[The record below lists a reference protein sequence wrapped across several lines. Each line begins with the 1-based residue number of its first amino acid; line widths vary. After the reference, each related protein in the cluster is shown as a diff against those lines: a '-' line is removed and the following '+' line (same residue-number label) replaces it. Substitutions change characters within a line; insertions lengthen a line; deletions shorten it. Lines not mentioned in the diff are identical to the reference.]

1 MFKETS
7 MENRFNYLLK
17 NIGVLM
23 IANFSSKILVFLLVP
38 LYTSVLSTTEYGS
51 YDLAVSTATLLF
63 PILTL
68 NVVDAV
74 MRFSMDYIIDKKSI
88 ASIGLKF
95 ISISVILFGIC
106 IWILNRINLLSGIS
120 SLGIY
125 IFLYYV
131 SYAVN
136 QLLIQFSKGLE
147 RVKDMGIAG
156 VIGTF
161 VTIVTNILFLLVLK
175 LGLNGFFFSSI
186 LAQMISAIYLT
197 VRIKVWEYIDVKKID
212 KKIQHEM
219 LIYSIPL
226 IATAVGW
233 WINSAA
239 DKYVVAFMLGVAS
252 NGLLSVSYKIPQ
264 IINTLQGI
272 FTQAWQISAVKEYGE
287 EETSK
292 FYGNTFSSINLLMCA
307 ACSFLIV
314 LSRPLAH
321 ILYAKEFYVA
331 WQYVPFLLLSSVL
344 NCASGLL
351 GPILAAK
358 KDSKAMMWSAIIG
371 AVANIIMNI
380 ILVYLIG
387 IQGAT
392 IATVICSY
400 IIYAVRKK
408 AVGKD
413 IQIEDYFTIIVTWL
427 LLFVQA
433 FVESYLSIVPIE
445 VVIMAILV
453 IVNIKGINRIFFK
466 IKHVFIH

>member
-1 MFKETS
+1 
-7 MENRFNYLLK
+7 MENKFKYLFK

-68 NVVDAV
+68 NIVDAV
-74 MRFSMDYIIDKKSI
+74 MRFSMDCAVNKKTI
-88 ASIGLKF
+88 ATIGMKF
-95 ISISVILFGIC
+95 ISISAILFGIC
-106 IWILNRINLLSGIS
+106 MWI
-120 SLGIY
+120 
-125 IFLYYV
+125 
-131 SYAVN
+131 
-136 QLLIQFSKGLE
+136 LIQFSKGLE

-156 VIGTF
+156 VVGTF
-161 VTIVTNILFLLVLK
+161 VTIITNILFLLVLK
-175 LGLNGFFFSSI
+175 WGLIGFFFSNI
-186 LAQMISAIYLT
+186 LAQLISAIYLAI
-197 VRIKVWEYIDVKKID
+197 RIKVWKYIDVTEID
-212 KKIQHEM
+212 KKTQHEM
-219 LIYSIPL
+219 LMYSVPL

-287 EETSK
+287 EDTSK

-307 ACSFLIV
+307 ACSFLII
-314 LSRPLAH
+314 LSKPLAH

-371 AVANIIMNI
+371 AATNIVMNI
-380 ILVYLIG
+380 ILVYLMG

-400 IIYAVRKK
+400 IIYAVRKR

-413 IQIEDYFTIIVTWL
+413 IWIKDYFIIIVTWM

-445 VVIMAILV
+445 IAIMAILIV
-453 IVNIKGINRIFFK
+453 INVKELKRIFFK